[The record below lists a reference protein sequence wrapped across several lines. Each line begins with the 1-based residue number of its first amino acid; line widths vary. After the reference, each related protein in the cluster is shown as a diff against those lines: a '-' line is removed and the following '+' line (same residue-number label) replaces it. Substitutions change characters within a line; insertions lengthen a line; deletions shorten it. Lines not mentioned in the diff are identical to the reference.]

1 MQKRDEHQA
10 SAVRHRFGVVSYL
23 NSKPLIAGL
32 ELERSIEVRLEV
44 PSELAGLLD
53 CGDVDVALVP
63 VIDLVQGDRN
73 WRIVSDACI
82 GCDGETLTVR
92 VFSRVPPEQIHTLH
106 VDGDSHTSVAL
117 AKVLWKQTH
126 GIDLNIVPFSGRET
140 VADCEAI
147 LLIGDKVVTQNLP
160 DYEIETDLGSMWKS
174 LTGLPFVFAV
184 WATTIDDQADLARIG
199 RVLSEAR
206 DRGVETAE
214 LIAEDFAPGMGW
226 PVEVAKRYLA
236 RRLKFMLGDRQ
247 REGMERFFGYA
258 RESGL
263 VAPDR
268 EPVFV

>member
-1 MQKRDEHQA
+1 MQKCDDVQPG
-10 SAVRHRFGVVSYL
+10 AVRHRFGVVSYL

-32 ELERSIEVRLEV
+32 ELEPSIEVRLEV
-44 PSELAGLLD
+44 PSELAGLLER
-53 CGDVDVALVP
+53 GAVDVALVP
-63 VIDLVQGDRN
+63 VIDLVQGKRN

-92 VFSRVPPEQIHTLH
+92 VFSRVPPDRIRTLH

-117 AKVLWKQTH
+117 AKVLWSQTH
-126 GIDLNIVPFSGRET
+126 GVDLSIVPFTGRET

-160 DYEIETDLGSMWKS
+160 DYEIESDLGSMWKS

-184 WATTIDDQADLARIG
+184 WATTIEDEAALSKIARL
-199 RVLSEAR
+199 LSAAR

-226 PVEVAKRYLA
+226 PVEVAKRYLS
-236 RRLKFMLGDRQ
+236 RRLKFTLGDRQ
-247 REGMERFFGYA
+247 REGMDRFFGFA
-258 RESGL
+258 RASGL
-263 VAPDR
+263 VERDR